1 MSGKNKIK
9 NLITR
14 QEQMSDAL
22 LLNLI
27 LVFSGGF
34 QDAYTYIVRNKVFAN
49 AQTGNIVLMSTNFLA
64 GKWQKGFTYLF
75 PIFFFM
81 MGIFIADNIQSRFK
95 YAKSLHW
102 RQTIVLAEA
111 LIMILVGF
119 LPQEYNMLSNCL
131 ISFSCALQLQAFKKV
146 HGNNYASTMCIG
158 NMKSG
163 VTALS
168 AYIRTNSIEELKKFN
183 DYFMVI
189 VIFAIGAGIG
199 GNFSLIFNERT
210 IWISGALCFISF
222 LLMYLKD

>member
-1 MSGKNKIK
+1 MPVRSEGSRSGVNWIR
-9 NLITR
+9 L
-14 QEQMSDAL
+14 
-22 LLNLI
+22 
-27 LVFSGGF
+27 
-34 QDAYTYIVRNKVFAN
+34 
-49 AQTGNIVLMSTNFLA
+49 
-64 GKWQKGFTYLF
+64 
-75 PIFFFM
+75 
-81 MGIFIADNIQSRFK
+81 
-95 YAKSLHW
+95 KSPP
-102 RQTIVLAEA
+102 IVLAEA
-111 LIMILVGF
+111 LIMFLVGF

-131 ISFSCALQLQAFKKV
+131 ISFSCALQLQSFKKV

-168 AYIRTNSIEELKKFN
+168 AYIRTNSTEEFKKFN